1 MLVEPLPK
9 VGCANSAMVQGI
21 EKLGAK
27 LHLHALRDRG
37 GFRERDVE
45 IGQARTAQRLRG
57 MP

>member
-1 MLVEPLPK
+1 
-9 VGCANSAMVQGI
+9 MVQGI

-45 IGQARTAQRLRG
+45 IGQARTAQKIAG